1 MKSIAYLRVSTEE
14 QAREGISL
22 ENQEARIR
30 AFCQAKDWELA
41 EVLTDEGYSGSSL
54 ERPGMQEVI
63 QQCQKRQ
70 VDVVVIYKLDRLT
83 RSVRDLGYLV
93 QDVFGKYEVAFSSIQ
108 DNFDTTTANGKLIL
122 NILGSVAQ
130 WERDIVVERTR
141 DVMAHKRLRLKLIG
155 AIPMGFDLDG
165 DGETLIP
172 NEEEI
177 EVVRQMMLLREA
189 GRSFQAI
196 ANHLNGDDISSKR
209 GGRWYPKTVRSVL
222 RNPIY
227 EVVL

>member
-1 MKSIAYLRVSTEE
+1 MKALAYVRVSTDE

-22 ENQEARIR
+22 ENQESRVR
-30 AFCQAKDWELA
+30 AFCQAKDWELI
-41 EVLTDEGYSGSSL
+41 EVLTDEGYSASSL
-54 ERPGMQEVI
+54 DRPGMQELI
-63 QQCQKRQ
+63 LWCQKRE

-93 QDVFGKYEVAFSSIQ
+93 QDVFGKYGVAFSSIQ

-141 DVMAHKRLRLKLIG
+141 DVMAHKRLSLKLIG
-155 AIPMGFDLDG
+155 AIPMGFDLDE
-165 DGETLIP
+165 DGETLLP
-172 NEEEI
+172 KEGEL
-177 EVVRQMMLLREA
+177 EVVRQIMLMREA
-189 GRSFQAI
+189 GASYRAI
-196 ANHLNGDDISSKR
+196 VEHLNGNGISAKQ
-209 GGRWYPKTVRSVL
+209 GGKWYVKTVRGVL

-227 EVVL
+227 EVVM

>member
-1 MKSIAYLRVSTEE
+1 MRAIAYVRVSTEE

-22 ENQEARIR
+22 QNQESRIR

-41 EVLTDEGYSGSSL
+41 EVLVDEGYSGSSL
-54 ERPGMQEVI
+54 ERPGMQELI
-63 QQCQKRQ
+63 LQCQKRQ

-93 QDVFGKYEVAFSSIQ
+93 QDVFGKYGVAFSSIQ

-141 DVMAHKRLRLKLIG
+141 DVMAHKRLSLKLIG

-165 DGETLIP
+165 DGETLVP
-172 NEEEI
+172 NNRELEA
-177 EVVRQMMLLREA
+177 VRKMMLLREA
-189 GRSFQAI
+189 GHSFQTI
-196 ANHLNGDDISSKR
+196 SEKLNGDGIPSKQ
-209 GGRWYPKTVRSVL
+209 GGRWYSKTVRSVL

-227 EVVL
+227 EAVL

>member
-1 MKSIAYLRVSTEE
+1 MKAIAYLRVSTEE

-22 ENQEARIR
+22 ANQESRIR

-41 EVLTDEGYSGSSL
+41 EVLVDEGYSGSSL
-54 ERPGMQEVI
+54 DRPGMQEVI

-93 QDVFGKYEVAFSSIQ
+93 QDVFGKYRVAFSSIT

-130 WERDIVVERTR
+130 WERDIVVELTR
-141 DVMAHKRLRLKLIG
+141 DVMAHKRLSLKLIG
-155 AIPMGFDLDG
+155 AIPMGFDLAG

-172 NEEEI
+172 NEQELEA
-177 EVVRQMMLLREA
+177 VRKMMLLRET
-189 GRSFQAI
+189 GSSFQTI
-196 ANHLNGDDISSKR
+196 AERLNGKGTPAKQ

>member
-1 MKSIAYLRVSTEE
+1 MKALAYVRVSTEE

-22 ENQEARIR
+22 QNQESRIR
-30 AFCQAKDWELA
+30 AFCQAKDWGLA
-41 EVLTDEGYSGSSL
+41 DVLVDEGYSGSSL
-54 ERPGMQEVI
+54 DRPRMQELI
-63 QQCQKRQ
+63 RRCQRRE

-93 QDVFGKYEVAFSSIQ
+93 QDVFGKYETAFSSIQ

-141 DVMAHKRLRLKLIG
+141 DVMAHKRLSLKLIG
-155 AIPMGFDLDG
+155 AIPMGFDLAG
-165 DGETLIP
+165 DGETLVP
-172 NEEEI
+172 NEQELD
-177 EVVRQMMLLREA
+177 VVRQMMLLRQA
-189 GRSFQAI
+189 GHSFQTI
-196 ANHLNGDDISSKR
+196 SEKLNDDGTPAKQ
-209 GGRWYPKTVRSVL
+209 GGRWYSKTVRSVL
-222 RNPIY
+222 RNPVY

>member
-1 MKSIAYLRVSTEE
+1 MRAIAYVRVSTEE

-22 ENQEARIR
+22 DNQESRVR
-30 AFCQAKDWELA
+30 AFCQAKDWELM
-41 EVLTDEGYSGSSL
+41 EVLADEGFSGSSL
-54 ERPGMQEVI
+54 DRPGMQEVI
-63 QQCQKRQ
+63 QRCQKRE

-93 QDVFGKYEVAFSSIQ
+93 QDVFGKYGVAFSSIQ

-141 DVMAHKRLRLKLIG
+141 DVMAHKRLSLKLIG
-155 AIPMGFDLDG
+155 ATPMGFDLAG
-165 DGETLIP
+165 DGETLVP
-172 NEEEI
+172 NEQELD
-177 EVVRQMMLLREA
+177 VVRQMMLLREA
-189 GRSFQAI
+189 GHSFQVI
-196 ANHLNGDDISSKR
+196 ADRLNGEGAPAKR

-227 EVVL
+227 EAVL

>member
-1 MKSIAYLRVSTEE
+1 MRAIAYVRVSTEE

-22 ENQEARIR
+22 DNQESRIR

-41 EVLTDEGYSGSSL
+41 EVLVDEGYSGSSL
-54 ERPGMQEVI
+54 DRPRMQELI
-63 QQCQKRQ
+63 GLCQRRQ

-93 QDVFGKYEVAFSSIQ
+93 QDVFGKYGVAFSSIQ

-141 DVMAHKRLRLKLIG
+141 DVMAHKRLSLKLIG
-155 AIPMGFDLDG
+155 AIPVGFDLAE
-165 DGETLIP
+165 DGESLVP
-172 NEEEI
+172 NEQEL
-177 EVVRQMMLLREA
+177 EVVRQMMLLREE

-196 ANHLNGDDISSKR
+196 TDRLNGEGIPSKQ
-209 GGRWYPKTVRSVL
+209 GSRWYPKTVRSVL

-227 EVVL
+227 EAVL